1 MKKKV
6 TKKMILAAKKKMEKK
21 DFAMMHK
28 EIQDLCFKR
37 DAILQE
43 IIEAKNRIAIL
54 DEERCVLEVK
64 LKRQT
69 MQVVVCEKMIEK
81 FGKPG

>member
-6 TKKMILAAKKKMEKK
+6 TAEKLAAARKRMEKT
-21 DFAMMHK
+21 DFGEMRKGM
-28 EIQDLCFKR
+28 QDLCFKR
-37 DAILQE
+37 DVILQE
-43 IIEAKNRIAIL
+43 IIEAKNRI
-54 DEERCVLEVK
+54 DELETERCVLEQQ